1 MVLER
6 LMGRFKQQ
14 QTIRFLILL
23 WILFFL
29 QLSSSY
35 ADVVKPALI
44 EISADTHGQV
54 SIEIRASIE
63 ALLTG
68 INARYRNTRDSPNAE
83 AYDGLRVLSS
93 VQLREKFNSFKAQ
106 FLQQIRLLADD
117 KVVPLAVVDIKIPEP
132 GYTKVP
138 RISVITLQAA
148 LDRSSKNLVWY
159 YPQAFGDN
167 AARVRQID
175 AQNEQWHWSE
185 WQWLR
190 NDKPSEPFS
199 LEAIFLKRALHE
211 IIASYVLLGFEHIVP
226 KGLDH
231 ILFIV
236 ALFLLS
242 SRLKPLLWQITM
254 FTIAHTITLG
264 LSINGVIEL
273 PARIVEPLIALS
285 IAYVGVE
292 NIFARKLRKSR
303 LLLVFV
309 FGLLHGLG
317 FAGVLSDFG
326 MPKDAFASALISFN
340 IGVELG
346 QLVVVTLAWF
356 GVAIWFK
363 SSAQYRQVVVVPA
376 SFLIAMVGVYWIFD
390 RLELLA

>member
-1 MVLER
+1 
-6 LMGRFKQQ
+6 
-14 QTIRFLILL
+14 
-23 WILFFL
+23 
-29 QLSSSY
+29 
-35 ADVVKPALI
+35 
-44 EISADTHGQV
+44 
-54 SIEIRASIE
+54 
-63 ALLTG
+63 
-68 INARYRNTRDSPNAE
+68 
-83 AYDGLRVLSS
+83 
-93 VQLREKFNSFKAQ
+93 
-106 FLQQIRLLADD
+106 
-117 KVVPLAVVDIKIPEP
+117 
-132 GYTKVP
+132 
-138 RISVITLQAA
+138 
-148 LDRSSKNLVWY
+148 
-159 YPQAFGDN
+159 
-167 AARVRQID
+167 
-175 AQNEQWHWSE
+175 
-185 WQWLR
+185 
-190 NDKPSEPFS
+190 
-199 LEAIFLKRALHE
+199 
-211 IIASYVLLGFEHIVP
+211 
-226 KGLDH
+226 
-231 ILFIV
+231 
-236 ALFLLS
+236 
-242 SRLKPLLWQITM
+242 M